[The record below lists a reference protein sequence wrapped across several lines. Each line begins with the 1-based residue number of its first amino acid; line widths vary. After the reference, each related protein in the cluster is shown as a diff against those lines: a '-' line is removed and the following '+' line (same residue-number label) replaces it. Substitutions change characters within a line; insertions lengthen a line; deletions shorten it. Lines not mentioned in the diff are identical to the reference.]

1 MYILD
6 HIKFLN
12 ILTNEINEVLRAH
25 SIEIITQDDIQIN
38 NNKLS
43 LNKKLSNV
51 INNYIWPP
59 VNTKD
64 VYHFTNHSE
73 TIFSDNKFRL
83 YSIAKNYTAHEVETF
98 CKAHKMTSWLKND
111 AYKDDMANSFIG
123 CFSDTNICEDEEAKL
138 WRTFAAND
146 GVRLKFRITAQ
157 NEDFRRIKYEK
168 ITAQP
173 IQILAQLDA
182 IAHKHN
188 LKLFRQRLTTL
199 AAFYLPAKDYEYE
212 NEYRVLYRIWP
223 SSTVSVF
230 GSGIDSY
237 IEIPLNDNT
246 LIGFKLDLLEC
257 CANTKSLNLPSNC
270 VYSLR
275 VR

>member
-12 ILTNEINEVLRAH
+12 TLTNEINEVLTTH
-25 SIEIITQDDIQIN
+25 SLEIISQSDISFTDKTLFLKIEI
-38 NNKLS
+38 
-43 LNKKLSNV
+43 SNR
-51 INNYIWPP
+51 INNYIWSP

-83 YSIAKNYTAHEVETF
+83 YSIAKNYTDHEVETF
-98 CKAHKMTSWLKND
+98 CKAHKMTSWLKSD

-123 CFSDTNICEDEEAKL
+123 CFADTNICEDEEAKL

-157 NEDFRRIKYEK
+157 NENFRRIKYEK

-188 LKLFRQRLTTL
+188 LKLLRQRLTTL

-212 NEYRVLYRIWP
+212 N
-223 SSTVSVF
+223 
-230 GSGIDSY
+230 
-237 IEIPLNDNT
+237 
-246 LIGFKLDLLEC
+246 
-257 CANTKSLNLPSNC
+257 
-270 VYSLR
+270 
-275 VR
+275 